1 MSSIVDNLKKQIR
14 ANGGS
19 VAGIQTI
26 SQGIKALG
34 GIRPNEDIAETIDRS
49 LYLNVR
55 KPGDRKSE
63 NYFVMPDYQFI
74 YNSWELVGPNITSA
88 VMRFNTS
95 ATEPAEY
102 SGLVSGTKYELSV
115 SVHAGSDAITL
126 ELGTCTPTNTNTFVS
141 FGTVFPFV
149 DKGVY
154 TTKFIAT
161 DELANGS
168 RLLALRINYT
178 EGLDRTGYYSLS
190 GWPELYEIY

>member
-1 MSSIVDNLKKQIR
+1 MSSIVDGLKKQIR

-55 KPGDRKSE
+55 KPGDRKGE
-63 NYFVMPDYQFI
+63 NYFVMPDYQFV
-74 YNSWELVGPNITSA
+74 YNSLELVGPNITSA
-88 VMRFNTS
+88 VMRFNTF

-115 SVHAGSDAITL
+115 GVHASSDAITV
-126 ELGTCTPTNTNTFVS
+126 ELGTCTPINTDTFVS

-149 DKGVY
+149 NNSVY
-154 TTKFIAT
+154 TVRFTAT
-161 DELANGS
+161 DELAEGS
-168 RLLALRINYT
+168 RLLAIKINYS
-178 EGLDRTGYYSLS
+178 EGLSRTGDYGLY
-190 GWPELYEIY
+190 GWPELYEFY